1 MASIETRIF
10 DAREREAQAELAMRD
25 AKEQYKAA
33 LRIHRAAQQE
43 VYELEREQRTEILA
57 SEVSELEQTR
67 ELVGDTKLDLGS
79 EPVDFD
85 AVVDTLLQEL

>member
-43 VYELEREQRTEILA
+43 VYELERDWRMEQLQATDIQDAMNQIKEIT
-57 SEVSELEQTR
+57 EQTAE
-67 ELVGDTKLDLGS
+67 ELA
-79 EPVDFD
+79 F
-85 AVVDTLLQEL
+85 ELKV